1 MEQEISDSSND
12 DDVCRGSYITGVEHF
27 VCHSY
32 KVKEGDM
39 NTSHN
44 LKSHVQH
51 TVVPQQITASSPRQ
65 ASLYGSIYVNKQH
78 VCHFRVLLKA
88 YMSLLEIQLFTIV

>member
-1 MEQEISDSSND
+1 MEQEISDSSKD
-12 DDVCRGSYITGVEHF
+12 DDVCRGSYITGAEF

-32 KVKEGDM
+32 KVKEDDM
-39 NTSHN
+39 NTSHS

-51 TVVPQQITASSPRQ
+51 TVVPQQIMASSPRQ
-65 ASLYGSIYVNKQH
+65 ASLYGSIYVNEQH

-88 YMSLLEIQLFTIV
+88 YMSLLGIQLFTIV